1 MRKWKIG
8 STKERTLN
16 QFSKDE
22 PKPIANDVV
31 FSLRMLMIKHGISP
45 TQILQ
50 ALTVI
55 GKEG

>member
-1 MRKWKIG
+1 L
-8 STKERTLN
+8 TKENPLTKYSDGE
-16 QFSKDE
+16 Q
-22 PKPIANDVV
+22 KPIANDVV
-31 FSLRMLMIKHGISP
+31 FSLRMLMIKHGINQ

>member
-8 STKERTLN
+8 STKERTLTLY
-16 QFSKDE
+16 SKE
-22 PKPIANDVV
+22 EQKPIANDVV
-31 FSLRMLMIKHGISP
+31 FSLRMLMIKHGINQ